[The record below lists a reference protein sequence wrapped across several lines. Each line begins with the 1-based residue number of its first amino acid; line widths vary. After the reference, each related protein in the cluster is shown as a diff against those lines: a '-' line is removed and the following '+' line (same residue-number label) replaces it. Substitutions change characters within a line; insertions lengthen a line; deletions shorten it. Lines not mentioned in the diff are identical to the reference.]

1 MGNQS
6 MIRMIR
12 VAKASL
18 VLYLSMA
25 VIVIGAVGAWP
36 GAGWASFVPSEAT
49 IPVPTFD
56 RAADLARL
64 RAVFEH
70 RVVSQ
75 RLADLGFS
83 ASEIGS
89 RLDSLTDA
97 QVHQVVQQMDSLQ
110 PGGDS
115 GLGII
120 VALLVIAILV
130 VVLLQVSGHRVIVTR

>member
-1 MGNQS
+1 
-6 MIRMIR
+6 MIR

-49 IPVPTFD
+49 VPVPTFD

-97 QVHQVVQQMDSLQ
+97 QVHRVVQQMDSLQ

>member
-1 MGNQS
+1 MGDQS

>member
-1 MGNQS
+1 
-6 MIRMIR
+6 
-12 VAKASL
+12 
-18 VLYLSMA
+18 MA

>member
-1 MGNQS
+1 

-12 VAKASL
+12 LAKSSL
-18 VLYLSMA
+18 ILYLSMA
-25 VIVIGAVGAWP
+25 LIVIGAVGAWP
-36 GAGWASFVPSEAT
+36 GAGWASFVPSEAVV
-49 IPVPTFD
+49 PVPTFD
-56 RAADLARL
+56 RAADLAKL

-70 RVVSQ
+70 RIVAQ

-89 RLDSLTDA
+89 RLASLTDA

-115 GLGII
+115 GLGVI

>member
-1 MGNQS
+1 

-12 VAKASL
+12 LAKSSL
-18 VLYLSMA
+18 ILYLSMA
-25 VIVIGAVGAWP
+25 LIVIGAVGAWP
-36 GAGWASFVPSEAT
+36 DAGW
-49 IPVPTFD
+49 VPTFD

-70 RVVSQ
+70 RVVAQ

-89 RLDSLTDA
+89 RLGSLTDA

-115 GLGII
+115 GLGVII
-120 VALLVIAILV
+120 ALLVIAILV
-130 VVLLQVSGHRVIVTR
+130 VVLLQVSGHRVIITR

>member
-1 MGNQS
+1 
-6 MIRMIR
+6 
-12 VAKASL
+12 
-18 VLYLSMA
+18 MA

-49 IPVPTFD
+49 VPVPTFD

-97 QVHQVVQQMDSLQ
+97 QVHRVVQQMDSLQ

>member
-1 MGNQS
+1 MGDQS

-49 IPVPTFD
+49 VPVPTFD

-97 QVHQVVQQMDSLQ
+97 QVHRVVQQMDSLQ

>member
-1 MGNQS
+1 

-12 VAKASL
+12 LAKSSL
-18 VLYLSMA
+18 ILYLSMA
-25 VIVIGAVGAWP
+25 LIVIGAVGAWP

-49 IPVPTFD
+49 VPVPTFD
-56 RAADLARL
+56 RAADLAKL

-70 RVVSQ
+70 RVVAQ
-75 RLADLGFS
+75 RLTDLGFS

-89 RLDSLTDA
+89 RLGALTDA
-97 QVHQVVQQMDSLQ
+97 QIHQVVQQMDSLQ

-115 GLGII
+115 GLGVI

>member
-1 MGNQS
+1 MT
-6 MIRMIR
+6 RMIR
-12 VAKASL
+12 VAKSSL
-18 VLYLSMA
+18 IVYLSMA
-25 VIVIGAVGAWP
+25 LIVIGAVGAWP
-36 GAGWASFVPSEAT
+36 GAAWASFVPSEAAV
-49 IPVPTFD
+49 PVPTFD

-70 RVVSQ
+70 KVVAQ

-89 RLDSLTDA
+89 RLVQLSDA
-97 QVHQVVQQMDSLQ
+97 QIHQVVQQMDSLQ

-120 VALLVIAILV
+120 VFLLVIAILV
-130 VVLLQVSGHRVIVTR
+130 VVLLQVSGHRVIISK